1 MEPIHWLVIAHYTMV
16 VLTIAR
22 LYMDIRDRR

>member
-16 VLTIAR
+16 ALTIAR
-22 LYMDIRDRR
+22 LYLDIRGPK